1 VALYYR
7 DALQIASTHTNT
19 KEFKM
24 DKRFNGALSIT
35 QAMVYLGD
43 IGRTKMYQLIKR
55 GEIEVI
61 YIDSKPVILLNVLE
75 SYLARQAA
83 K

>member
-1 VALYYR
+1 
-7 DALQIASTHTNT
+7 
-19 KEFKM
+19 M
-24 DKRFNGALSIT
+24 DKRFNGALSIS

-61 YIDSKPVILLNVLE
+61 YIDSKPVILQSILE
-75 SYLARQAA
+75 SYLARLAS

>member
-1 VALYYR
+1 
-7 DALQIASTHTNT
+7 
-19 KEFKM
+19 M

-61 YIDSKPVILLNVLE
+61 YIDSKPVILLSDLE
-75 SYLARQAA
+75 AYLARQAA

>member
-1 VALYYR
+1 
-7 DALQIASTHTNT
+7 
-19 KEFKM
+19 M

-35 QAMVYLGD
+35 QAMGYLGQ

-61 YIDSKPVILLNVLE
+61 YIDSKPVILLSVLE
-75 SYLARQAA
+75 AYLARQAA

>member
-1 VALYYR
+1 
-7 DALQIASTHTNT
+7 
-19 KEFKM
+19 M

-61 YIDSKPVILLNVLE
+61 YIDSKPVILLSVLE
-75 SYLARQAA
+75 AYLARQAA

>member
-1 VALYYR
+1 
-7 DALQIASTHTNT
+7 
-19 KEFKM
+19 M

-61 YIDSKPVILLNVLE
+61 YIDSKPVILLSVLE
-75 SYLARQAA
+75 AYLARQAA
-83 K
+83 Q

>member
-1 VALYYR
+1 
-7 DALQIASTHTNT
+7 
-19 KEFKM
+19 M

-61 YIDSKPVILLNVLE
+61 YIDSKPVILLSVLE
-75 SYLARQAA
+75 AYLARQAS

>member
-1 VALYYR
+1 MLCYR
-7 DALQIASTHTNT
+7 YALQIASTLTDT

>member
-1 VALYYR
+1 
-7 DALQIASTHTNT
+7 
-19 KEFKM
+19 M
-24 DKRFNGALSIT
+24 DNRFNGALSIT

-61 YIDSKPVILLNVLE
+61 YIDSKPVILLSVLE
-75 SYLARQAA
+75 AYLARQAA

>member
-1 VALYYR
+1 
-7 DALQIASTHTNT
+7 
-19 KEFKM
+19 M

-35 QAMVYLGD
+35 QAMIYLGD

-61 YIDSKPVILLNVLE
+61 YIDSKPVILLSVLE
-75 SYLARQAA
+75 AYLARQAA

>member
-1 VALYYR
+1 
-7 DALQIASTHTNT
+7 
-19 KEFKM
+19 M

-61 YIDSKPVILLNVLE
+61 YIDSKPVILLSILE
-75 SYLARQAA
+75 GYLARQAA

>member
-1 VALYYR
+1 
-7 DALQIASTHTNT
+7 
-19 KEFKM
+19 M

-61 YIDSKPVILLNVLE
+61 YIDSKPIILLSILE
-75 SYLARQAA
+75 GYLARQAA

>member
-1 VALYYR
+1 
-7 DALQIASTHTNT
+7 
-19 KEFKM
+19 M

-55 GEIEVI
+55 GDIDVI
-61 YIDSKPVILLNVLE
+61 YIDSKPVIPLSSLE
-75 SYLARQAA
+75 GYLARQAA